1 VAFEPVLRAE
11 ATLGECPKWSA
22 RDAALY
28 WVDILG
34 RRLHRF
40 DPATGRDEAVEF
52 DEEIGCFAER
62 AGGGFVAGMRSGLWL
77 LDAEGRKER
86 MAASPAVDPKKAR
99 FNDGRADPWGGFWAG
114 TMWEGQDRPG
124 GALYRLLPGGE
135 VATIE
140 PAVTIS
146 NGVAFSPDRRWAYH
160 SDTAAGAVW
169 RYPLDPDDGSVTG
182 PRQVFRDFG
191 SERPDGAAV
200 DEEGCYWSALFGAAW
215 SGCRRRARRWR
226 RCRCRSRSR
235 RCRALAGRIGARST
249 SPPRGRACPPRR
261 CGEARSRAA
270 CSRWRWT
277 CPDCPSRCSP
287 ADGEAIR
294 FGGRPG

>member
-34 RRLHRF
+34 PRLHRF

-200 DEEGCYWSALFGAAW
+200 DEEGCYWSALFGA
-215 SGCRRRARRWR
+215 
-226 RCRCRSRSR
+226 
-235 RCRALAGRIGARST
+235 GRVVRL
-249 SPPRGRACPPRR
+249 SPE
-261 CGEARSRAA
+261 GEEVASLPLPVPQPTMP
-270 CSRWRWT
+270 C
-277 CPDCPSRCSP
+277 
-287 ADGEAIR
+287 
-294 FGGRPG
+294 FGGPDRRTLYVTTAREGMSAEALRRGPLSGSLFAMEADVPGLPEPLFAG

>member
-11 ATLGECPKWSA
+11 AMLGECPKWSA

-34 RRLHRF
+34 PRLHRF

-200 DEEGCYWSALFGAAW
+200 DEEGCYWSALFGA
-215 SGCRRRARRWR
+215 
-226 RCRCRSRSR
+226 
-235 RCRALAGRIGARST
+235 GRVVRL
-249 SPPRGRACPPRR
+249 SPE
-261 CGEARSRAA
+261 GEEVASLPLPVPQPTMP
-270 CSRWRWT
+270 C
-277 CPDCPSRCSP
+277 
-287 ADGEAIR
+287 
-294 FGGRPG
+294 FGGPDRRTLYVTTAREGMSAEALRRGPLSGSLFAMEVDVPGLPEPLFAG

>member
-200 DEEGCYWSALFGAAW
+200 DEEGCYWSALFGA
-215 SGCRRRARRWR
+215 
-226 RCRCRSRSR
+226 
-235 RCRALAGRIGARST
+235 GRVVRL
-249 SPPRGRACPPRR
+249 SPE
-261 CGEARSRAA
+261 GEEVASLPLPVPQPTMP
-270 CSRWRWT
+270 C
-277 CPDCPSRCSP
+277 
-287 ADGEAIR
+287 
-294 FGGRPG
+294 FGGPDRRTLYVTTAREGMSAEALRRGPLSGSLFAMEVDVPGLPEPLFAG